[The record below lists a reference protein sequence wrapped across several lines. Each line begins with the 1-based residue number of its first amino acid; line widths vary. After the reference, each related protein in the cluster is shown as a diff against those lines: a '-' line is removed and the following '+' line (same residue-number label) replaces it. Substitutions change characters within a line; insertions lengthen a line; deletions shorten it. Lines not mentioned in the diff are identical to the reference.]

1 MSAERQ
7 TRYLIDI
14 ARAHVLTRS
23 SRQALLTLIRAEQ
36 IAPEELA
43 ELPLVATVID
53 DIEAISGRTRIP
65 GLRELRQRLY
75 G

>member
-1 MSAERQ
+1 MSPERQ
-7 TRYLIDI
+7 ARYLIDL

-23 SRQALLTLIRAEQ
+23 SRQALLALVRAEQ
-36 IAPEELA
+36 VAPQELA
-43 ELPLVATVID
+43 ELPLVATVLD
-53 DIEAISGRTRIP
+53 GIEGLGKRARVP